1 MPGDFR
7 QRRTERRGAFEQV
20 TATYEAR
27 LLRYAARLTGNPTAA
42 EDVVQNTLIKLIQ
55 RWREALEPSPQ
66 LGAWLYRVV
75 HNEAVDHVRREV
87 RRQATHARQALEQ
100 EPYAS
105 EPEADASK
113 PDRAMAAGRA
123 LQHLSPRER
132 ELVVLKVYEQK
143 SYKEISAI
151 TGLTVGNVGYIL
163 HHAMRKLAACLDTGT
178 AHDESE

>member
-1 MPGDFR
+1 MPGDSR
-7 QRRTERRGAFEQV
+7 QRKTDRRGAFESV
-20 TATYEAR
+20 AAAYEAR

-42 EDVVQNTLIKLIQ
+42 QDVVQNALIKLIQ

-87 RRQATHARQALEQ
+87 RRQAAHARQALEQ
-100 EPYAS
+100 EPFAS
-105 EPEADASK
+105 EPEADAAG
-113 PDRAMAAGRA
+113 PDRGVAAAEA
-123 LQHLSPRER
+123 LQSLSARER

-163 HHAMRKLAACLDTGT
+163 HHAMRKLAARLGTGT
-178 AHDESE
+178 GHDESE